1 MSSVPPSKRVAKE
14 IDALL
19 SVEERS
25 EGANL
30 ASELMRL
37 GLQRLVQEAL
47 EQEVARYLGRER
59 YERSGS
65 GDGDGGTRP
74 WRNGYKTRSI
84 RTAEGRVPVQLP
96 QVRNTPEPYRS
107 ELWPFLKGN
116 SDALEALVVEMYARG
131 LSTRDIEDAFRDRET
146 GKKLLAKS
154 QASQICHS
162 LMEEYEAFAKR
173 DLSSLDVVYLFLDA
187 VYEPLRRTGRV
198 KEAILCCWGILSN
211 GAKVLIHMDVASS
224 ESYSVWKAFLTDLVN
239 RGLPSPLT
247 VTTDGAA
254 GLTRAVEEVWGE
266 AIRIRCWAHKMRNIL
281 DKIPAEAHGE
291 VKAFLSCI
299 RDAPDWATGRQLAN
313 QFVKQYRHEYGR
325 AIASFEDDL
334 EASLAH
340 LQLPAIHRRAVRTTN
355 LLERAFVEERRRTK
369 VIPRFM
375 SESSGIKLIFAT
387 LWRVSLRWRGVRFS
401 EHEQRQLAKVRERMR
416 ASLGDQPGDDPPT
429 FQRED
434 QSTSA

>member
-1 MSSVPPSKRVAKE
+1 
-14 IDALL
+14 
-19 SVEERS
+19 
-25 EGANL
+25 
-30 ASELMRL
+30 
-37 GLQRLVQEAL
+37 
-47 EQEVARYLGRER
+47 
-59 YERSGS
+59 
-65 GDGDGGTRP
+65 
-74 WRNGYKTRSI
+74 
-84 RTAEGRVPVQLP
+84 
-96 QVRNTPEPYRS
+96 
-107 ELWPFLKGN
+107 
-116 SDALEALVVEMYARG
+116 
-131 LSTRDIEDAFRDRET
+131 
-146 GKKLLAKS
+146 
-154 QASQICHS
+154 
-162 LMEEYEAFAKR
+162 MEEYEAFAKR

-281 DKIPAEAHGE
+281 DKIRRSSWRGQSVPQLHPGRA
-291 VKAFLSCI
+291 
-299 RDAPDWATGRQLAN
+299 DWATGRQLAN

-416 ASLGDQPGDDPPT
+416 ASLGNQPGDDPPT